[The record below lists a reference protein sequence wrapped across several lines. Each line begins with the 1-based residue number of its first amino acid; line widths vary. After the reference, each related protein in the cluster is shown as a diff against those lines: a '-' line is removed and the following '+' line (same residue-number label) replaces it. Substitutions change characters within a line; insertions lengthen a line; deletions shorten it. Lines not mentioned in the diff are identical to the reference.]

1 MKHLINKY
9 DKKLIADLPR
19 ALFPGRIYI
28 LQSET
33 EANRAVDFLMSQP
46 ILGFDTETRPNFKK
60 GPMRKVALLQVST
73 PDVCF
78 LFRLNI
84 MGTLPKSVC
93 RLLEDRTITKVGLS
107 LHDDLRALQQRSKFT
122 PGTFVELQQEVKKLG
137 IEDMSLQKLY
147 ANLFG
152 EKIAKNQQLTNWE
165 ADALTEAQQGY
176 AATDAWACIMIY
188 KEIQQLLKNKEYT
201 LEKVPEII

>member
-9 DKKLIADLPR
+9 DKKLIAKLPR
-19 ALFPGRIYI
+19 VLFPGRIYI
-28 LQSET
+28 MQSEAET
-33 EANRAVDFLMSQP
+33 NRAVEFLMSQP

-60 GPMRKVALLQVST
+60 GPMRKVALLQVAT

-78 LFRLNI
+78 LFRLNL
-84 MGTLPKSVC
+84 MDELPQSL
-93 RLLEDRTITKVGLS
+93 RSLLEDRTITKVGLS
-107 LHDDLRALQQRSKFT
+107 LHDDLRALQKRGNFI
-122 PGTFVELQQEVKKLG
+122 PGTFVELQQEVRKIG

-147 ANLFG
+147 ANIFG

-165 ADALTEAQQGY
+165 ADSLTEAQQGY
-176 AATDAWACIMIY
+176 AATDAWACVMLY
-188 KEIQQLLKNKEYT
+188 NEIQQLLQTKDYT